1 MLRFCSKGAQEFCTP
16 EKSVL
21 QNEGAGNGR
30 SVVADNQSLGTKI
43 DLFQRTDELE
53 QGDSSSQSSHKAHG
67 SNSSQLDKVL
77 SSGSSKK
84 RSSSSGLILP
94 KKKQASIATKGKIST
109 PTNQRMI
116 SDFFKK

>member
-1 MLRFCSKGAQEFCTP
+1 MLRFCSKAAQEFCTP

-21 QNEGAGNGR
+21 QNEGPGNGK

-53 QGDSSSQSSHKAHG
+53 QGDSSSQSSHG

-94 KKKQASIATKGKIST
+94 KKKQASITTKGKIST